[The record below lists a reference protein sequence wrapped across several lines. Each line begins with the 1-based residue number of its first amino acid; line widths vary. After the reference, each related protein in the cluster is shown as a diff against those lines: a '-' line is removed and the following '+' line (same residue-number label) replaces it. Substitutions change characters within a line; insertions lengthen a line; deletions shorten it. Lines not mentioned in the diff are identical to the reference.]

1 MIAIH
6 SPQDKNQSVLHST
19 TRYAEDIGMNFKQ
32 IELAES
38 VIQALQT
45 AYPDVKHL
53 GYSRDPADKQI
64 VWINVEVPLANE
76 DEEENFRRI
85 KRDLTNEITNT
96 YGYDFF
102 VMFDNPLIEIPPYS
116 SRQAA

>member
-6 SPQDKNQSVLHST
+6 SPQD
-19 TRYAEDIGMNFKQ
+19 YAEGIGMNFKQ
-32 IELAES
+32 IELAEG

-45 AYPDVKHL
+45 AYPDVKHI
-53 GYSRDPADKQI
+53 GYSRDPADRQI

-102 VMFDNPLIEIPPYS
+102 VMFDNPLLQISSYS
-116 SRQAA
+116 GRQAA

>member
-1 MIAIH
+1 MIALH
-6 SPQDKNQSVLHST
+6 SPQGKNQHLPHGMT
-19 TRYAEDIGMNFKQ
+19 QYAEDIGMNFKQ

-38 VIQALQT
+38 IIQALQT
-45 AYPDVKHL
+45 DYPDVKHI
-53 GYSRDPADKQI
+53 GYSRDPADRQI
-64 VWINVEVPLANE
+64 VWINLEVPLATE
-76 DEEENFRRI
+76 EEEENFRRV

-102 VMFDNPLIEIPPYS
+102 VMFDNPLRQIPQYG